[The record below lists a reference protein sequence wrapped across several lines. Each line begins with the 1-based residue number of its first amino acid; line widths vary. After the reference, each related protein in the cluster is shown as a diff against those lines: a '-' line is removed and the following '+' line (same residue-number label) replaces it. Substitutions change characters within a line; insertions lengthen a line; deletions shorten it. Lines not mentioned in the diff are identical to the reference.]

1 MIGQILS
8 IAAASAALVFLLVW
22 NSRKNKHS
30 RNKLL
35 LCVKG
40 RFP

>member
-22 NSRKNKHS
+22 RRTGISS
-30 RNKLL
+30 GVELQEE
-35 LCVKG
+35 
-40 RFP
+40 